1 MSMKQDLLRPE
12 ITPLLRNDNNLD
24 IVRYYLAFA
33 VLIAHFAELTS
44 THIYFP
50 TKSYTAVGGFFILS
64 GFLVIHSYI
73 RSKSLSEYIKRRAMR
88 ILPPYIAIVVLCA
101 ITGAAI
107 SQLPMNEYFA
117 SSQLWQYLAANLTFA
132 NFLQPT
138 LPGVFE
144 GQVHPAVNGS
154 LWTMKIEVML
164 YLSIPLAAVIFSRYN
179 KAWTLVAIYLL
190 SYLYKVWMGHL
201 YNESGDIIYRIMQ
214 RQVGGQLLFFYSG
227 VAILL
232 YFDYFQRYVRL
243 LFPIALVVCFA
254 SKAVNWFEA
263 IEPLCIA
270 IVIIGFAYNC
280 RWFVW
285 MRKYDNIAYDIYL
298 FHYPI
303 IQLVVYWGLPQ
314 KNIYLSFAVVMI
326 MTILLSLASW
336 YIIERPIMQRRK
348 QR

>member
-1 MSMKQDLLRPE
+1 MKQELLRPE
-12 ITPLLRNDNNLD
+12 IAPLLRNDNNLD
-24 IVRYYLAFA
+24 IVRYYLSFA
-33 VLIAHFAELTS
+33 VLVAHFSELTD
-44 THIYFP
+44 TFIYFP

-64 GFLVIHSYI
+64 GFLVINSYI
-73 RSKSLSEYIKRRAMR
+73 RSRSLGEYIKRRALR

-101 ITGAAI
+101 VVGVAI
-107 SQLPMNEYFA
+107 SQLSPIEYFT
-117 SSQLWQYLAANLTFA
+117 SSQLWQYLVANLTFA
-132 NFLQPT
+132 NFLQPS

-144 GQVHPAVNGS
+144 GQIHEAVNGS

-164 YLSIPLAAVIFSRYN
+164 YLSIPLAAILLSRYN

-201 YNESGDIIYRIMQ
+201 YAESGEMIYRIMQ
-214 RQVGGQLLFFYSG
+214 RQVGGQLLFFYAG
-227 VAILL
+227 VALLL
-232 YFDYFQRYVRL
+232 YFDHFQRHVRW
-243 LFPIALVVCFA
+243 LFPLALAVCLT
-254 SKAVNWFEA
+254 SKAVDWFDA

-303 IQLVVYWGLPQ
+303 IQLVVYWGLPE
-314 KNIYLSFAVVMI
+314 KNIYLSFAVVVA
-326 MTILLSLASW
+326 MTIVLSLASW
-336 YIIERPIMQRRK
+336 YLIERPAMKRR
-348 QR
+348 